1 MMSLKRLFAVS
12 RKEYHHITRDPRT
25 LLLVLI
31 APAFL
36 LMMLAY
42 VFAFDV
48 DKFTVVVLDQDRTDV
63 SRHYIADLTDDGTFE
78 VVSYLESYAEIERV
92 MQAGRARVAIVIPHG
107 TADALQA

>member
-1 MMSLKRLFAVS
+1 MMALKRLGAIA
-12 RKEYHHITRDPRT
+12 RKEFHHVTRDPRT

-48 DKFTVVVLDQDRTDV
+48 DKFSVVVLDQDRTDV
-63 SRHYIADLTDDGTFE
+63 SRYYISDLTGDGAFE
-78 VVSYLESYAEIERV
+78 VVSYVENYDEIERL
-92 MQAGRARVAIVIPHG
+92 MQAGRVKVAIVIPH
-107 TADALQA
+107 